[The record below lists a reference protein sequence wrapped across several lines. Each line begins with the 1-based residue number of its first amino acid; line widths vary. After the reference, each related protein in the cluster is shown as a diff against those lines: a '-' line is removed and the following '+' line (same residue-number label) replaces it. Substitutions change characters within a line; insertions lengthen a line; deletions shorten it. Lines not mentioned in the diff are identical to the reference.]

1 MNEQTMKKA
10 ILTGGSRGIGLAIIK
25 QLSNAGYEVW
35 YLSRSEIKD
44 ETLDRVHHIACDVMD
59 REVLATALKQAVK
72 EAGEV
77 DLLVNNA
84 GITKDGLIMRM
95 KDADWDDV
103 ISVNLTSTFLSCR
116 ALSRQFLRQRHG
128 AIVNIAS
135 VVGIVGNPGQANYAA
150 SKAGIIGL
158 SKSLAREFASRG
170 IRVNCVAPGFIATS
184 MTDKLN
190 EEQKAA
196 ITTQI
201 PLGYIGRAEQVAN
214 AVCFLASDEASY
226 ITGQVLA
233 IDGGMTM

>member
-1 MNEQTMKKA
+1 
-10 ILTGGSRGIGLAIIK
+10 
-25 QLSNAGYEVW
+25 
-35 YLSRSEIKD
+35 
-44 ETLDRVHHIACDVMD
+44 MD
-59 REVLATALKQAVK
+59 REVLGSALKQAVK

-128 AIVNIAS
+128 AIINIAS
-135 VVGIVGNPGQANYAA
+135 VVGLVGNPGQANYAA